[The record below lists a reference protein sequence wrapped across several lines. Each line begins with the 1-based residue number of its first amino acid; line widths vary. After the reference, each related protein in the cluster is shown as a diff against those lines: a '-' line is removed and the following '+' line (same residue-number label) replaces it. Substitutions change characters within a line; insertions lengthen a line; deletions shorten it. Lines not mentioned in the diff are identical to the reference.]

1 MGISKNLAD
10 SIRRDK
16 LERDLS
22 VAELAEELHLAVST
36 TQEYLN
42 GNCNPRADTLE
53 LLAER
58 MGMPVATL
66 ISSPPSGME
75 QAANMV
81 QTAKALA
88 VLPPDKREKG
98 ARLLL
103 ELAGLFAGED

>member
-10 SIRRDK
+10 SIRRYK

-22 VAELAEELHLAVST
+22 VAELAEELHLGVST

-42 GNCNPRADTLE
+42 GNCTPRADTLE

>member
-1 MGISKNLAD
+1 
-10 SIRRDK
+10 
-16 LERDLS
+16 
-22 VAELAEELHLAVST
+22 
-36 TQEYLN
+36 
-42 GNCNPRADTLE
+42 
-53 LLAER
+53 
-58 MGMPVATL
+58 MPVATL